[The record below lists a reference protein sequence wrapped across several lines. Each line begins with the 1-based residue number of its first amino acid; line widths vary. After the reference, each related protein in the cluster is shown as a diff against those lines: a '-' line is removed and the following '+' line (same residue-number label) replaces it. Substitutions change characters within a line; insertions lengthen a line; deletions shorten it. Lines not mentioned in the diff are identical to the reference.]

1 MWRLPSVVKRE
12 RNTVT
17 AAAKNLVNSQFRWNQ
32 HVSFQQRSL
41 SNAAVGGSSPDV
53 AVQLDYYMSLQFAGV
68 ACALVNGKSTLD
80 SFVHCDDMWYVHYNM
95 DSVEEQEEMMENI
108 WCAQWVMNFP

>member
-12 RNTVT
+12 RITVT
-17 AAAKNLVNSQFRWNQ
+17 AAAKKLVNSQFRWNHQ

-41 SNAAVGGSSPDV
+41 SNAAVGSSSPDV

-80 SFVHCDDMWYVHYNM
+80 SFVHSVDM
-95 DSVEEQEEMMENI
+95 
-108 WCAQWVMNFP
+108 

>member
-17 AAAKNLVNSQFRWNQ
+17 AAAKKLNSQFHWNQ
-32 HVSFQQRSL
+32 HVSFHQRSL
-41 SNAAVGGSSPDV
+41 SNAAVGSSSPDV

-80 SFVHCDDMWYVHYNM
+80 SFVHSVDM
-95 DSVEEQEEMMENI
+95 
-108 WCAQWVMNFP
+108 